1 MPIAGL
7 AYYMSP
13 PRTFTD
19 IVHDPLH
26 ALFYFTFVLAACAIF
41 SKFWIEISG
50 SSAKDVQKQLIQNEM
65 MLQGQRDTSMIKEL
79 NRYIPVAAALG
90 GMAIGALTLIA
101 DFMGAIGSGNALER
115 VFVF

>member
-1 MPIAGL
+1 
-7 AYYMSP
+7 
-13 PRTFTD
+13 
-19 IVHDPLH
+19 
-26 ALFYFTFVLAACAIF
+26 
-41 SKFWIEISG
+41 
-50 SSAKDVQKQLIQNEM
+50 M

-101 DFMGAIGSGNALER
+101 DFMGAIGSGNTLER